1 MEISIA
7 DQIALDDALV
17 APANRLKIGK
27 CNLRLSSDGHSKGA
41 NSSSSLM
48 IFKMNNKKHILNL
61 DQFRDILQICP
72 KVGNK
77 KFEEPPLEKEILAF
91 LASLGHWENYERSLM
106 LMSISCINPGDHLLL
121 SSINIL
127 VVNHPTTVFVF
138 LKLKSYGEC
147 TITRRFEYAYFC
159 GEAFIYQNENKNWK
173 ERQCDVLSSFHK
185 LVVQLLSMDK
195 DLSIPRRNR
204 NEDTQLYG
212 TILPVA
218 LTNKDIRNFESYK
231 SIMLIAFGNIPPK
244 TKKKAVLTEPL
255 KRSQHLNAS
264 GSGADEGTGVSPGVP
279 DAPDYDS
286 NDVISW
292 KSSEDDQADDK
303 NDDDE
308 NAQDDENDDKIRCE
322 KTHTH
327 DDETTHK
334 EETNKDDTLR
344 SYSSTPSRVSSSDDE
359 DSANE
364 VEGVDVEG
372 EKSDEDATD
381 EEDQGNEMDKD
392 TNANLK
398 GRDDVMTDV
407 ILPQEAKTV
416 SAIVLIF
423 RTRAE
428 MSYLTSWK
436 LTTLSTAQSALGRG
450 QTMPSTDVSLKAP
463 AHQEFETGVHDE
475 QAEEEIDFSAQS
487 NVKSSD
493 SQTHDQILLSVE
505 SQHWAKK
512 RNDSSMHL
520 RHKESARDRL
530 LNEEELLLSQGNQN
544 GVSASGLLSHVDT
557 VNARAMIQA
566 IDKKDLKTMRIM
578 RSLERFVG
586 GRPYGAG
593 NPVKKILLKLN
604 LSNHRSILTDLK
616 ILKDGGEGMSVEEIE
631 RVVAQRVANA
641 IEAIA
646 IYETKTNMARKSI
659 SQTERQEDKV
669 AENASN
675 KRKWEGN
682 HNGSSSQQNK
692 GHKNEKEGEKKRKN
706 RKGKERENVEE
717 EEKKW
722 KGKRGKREGGKQE
735 RERREKE
742 RKRSERGGKTQI
754 EGKEEKARG
763 GGRGGKGNVAKKEK
777 GREKKL
783 LLKMREGKR
792 EIGKKRR
799 KKEKKRKENENK
811 GKYRGNKKEKGEG
824 KRQKKIERKKEQKRR
839 KNGKGG
845 IKIGGKE
852 KERKEDEKNLEERGG
867 SDKEGR
873 ERKRKREP
881 MKKKEEKKGEKE
893 EKEKKGEERNRGTKR
908 ERGGKG
914 EGKGKGGTLEEK
926 EGEKRN
932 KGGGKKATMH
942 EEKKKKRTM
951 SGRKGLKRK
960 GKRGEEK
967 DRWERTE
974 DKEKERDEGKKGR
987 RDGEKLSKVEENEA
1001 RKESGIGENREEKE
1015 LKEVGEGGFDW
1026 STSATLDTQVFLE
1039 VTKRTVLKF
1048 KEFQQR
1054 SRKLTSL
1061 DLERLSRL
1069 VDSAEV
1075 LKF

>member
-1 MEISIA
+1 MEISKA

-27 CNLRLSSDGHSKGA
+27 CNLRLSSDVTSKEA
-41 NSSSSLM
+41 TLQVVYDVLKLTPFYKAFQVSADVPEIYMQEFWASAYIHNRSVR
-48 IFKMNNKKHILNL
+48 FKMNNKKHILNL

-72 KVGNK
+72 KVGNE

-91 LASLGHWENYERSLM
+91 LASLGHSGEIRK
-106 LMSISCINPGDHLLL
+106 ITD
-121 SSINIL
+121 
-127 VVNHPTTVFVF
+127 VNGMYNNKKVD
-138 LKLKSYGEC
+138 
-147 TITRRFEYAYFC
+147 YAYLLW
-159 GEAFIYQNENKNWK
+159 EDFIYQIENKNWK

-286 NDVISW
+286 DDVISW
-292 KSSEDDQADDK
+292 RSSEDDQADDK
-303 NDDDE
+303 NVDDE
-308 NAQDDENDDKIRCE
+308 NAQDDENDDKIRLPM
-322 KTHTH
+322 K
-327 DDETTHK
+327 
-334 EETNKDDTLR
+334 
-344 SYSSTPSRVSSSDDE
+344 
-359 DSANE
+359 

-381 EEDQGNEMDKD
+381 EEDQGNETDKD
-392 TNANLK
+392 TNANLE

-566 IDKKDLKTMRIM
+566 IDKKDLKTRRIM

-604 LSNHRSILTDLK
+604 LSDHR
-616 ILKDGGEGMSVEEIE
+616 ILKDGGEDFRYSDTVRLSRSDE
-631 RVVAQRVANA
+631 VL
-641 IEAIA
+641 
-646 IYETKTNMARKSI
+646 KL
-659 SQTERQEDKV
+659 
-669 AENASN
+669 
-675 KRKWEGN
+675 
-682 HNGSSSQQNK
+682 
-692 GHKNEKEGEKKRKN
+692 KNFKKD
-706 RKGKERENVEE
+706 
-717 EEKKW
+717 
-722 KGKRGKREGGKQE
+722 
-735 RERREKE
+735 
-742 RKRSERGGKTQI
+742 
-754 EGKEEKARG
+754 A
-763 GGRGGKGNVAKKEK
+763 
-777 GREKKL
+777 
-783 LLKMREGKR
+783 
-792 EIGKKRR
+792 
-799 KKEKKRKENENK
+799 
-811 GKYRGNKKEKGEG
+811 
-824 KRQKKIERKKEQKRR
+824 
-839 KNGKGG
+839 
-845 IKIGGKE
+845 
-852 KERKEDEKNLEERGG
+852 
-867 SDKEGR
+867 
-873 ERKRKREP
+873 
-881 MKKKEEKKGEKE
+881 
-893 EKEKKGEERNRGTKR
+893 
-908 ERGGKG
+908 
-914 EGKGKGGTLEEK
+914 TL
-926 EGEKRN
+926 
-932 KGGGKKATMH
+932 
-942 EEKKKKRTM
+942 
-951 SGRKGLKRK
+951 
-960 GKRGEEK
+960 
-967 DRWERTE
+967 
-974 DKEKERDEGKKGR
+974 
-987 RDGEKLSKVEENEA
+987 KLSKSTNQERYRKHVGPEVTSPQDGKITRWRRDYA
-1001 RKESGIGENREEKE
+1001 WLMISSCSRSQCQIQVQGTSSIQKIIYSLQLIHKESQESE
-1015 LKEVGEGGFDW
+1015 LK
-1026 STSATLDTQVFLE
+1026 
-1039 VTKRTVLKF
+1039 TKD
-1048 KEFQQR
+1048 E
-1054 SRKLTSL
+1054 
-1061 DLERLSRL
+1061 
-1069 VDSAEV
+1069 A
-1075 LKF
+1075 